1 LLVVFGLRLSP
12 SPLALDQ
19 ALSAAELAYKRGW
32 HVVEAGAL
40 LQVAAYQ
47 PWRNGLWER
56 IGAAELFAG
65 QPERAIAA
73 FSQAEAHQEL
83 TESGRANKGEAHW
96 QIGEFEEAL
105 RIWGPL
111 LDNGQAQ
118 DELYRRAAGYWREAK
133 NRMALADV
141 LRAWVVAYPNTTTPA
156 AYELGILLLPE
167 APNEARSF
175 LRVAARDDPTLRAR
189 IYTIEQALQQ
199 ADAERHSAYGQV
211 LVGRALA
218 SAGEWFAAV
227 RTFELAAASDS
238 DYAEAWAFLAEAQQQ
253 TGVDGQSAI
262 QTALAADPDSVA
274 ARTLAALYWRRA
286 GMPEEGLAFL
296 ESLARQYP
304 EQGLWQIELSST
316 MAEMGKYDL
325 ALDYL
330 RRAVELEPKNAEYW
344 RILGRFCVDNH
355 LEVRDTALPA
365 ARQALLLA
373 PANPNML
380 DLMGLVLMQLEDEHS
395 AERFL
400 QQAIQMDPAH
410 SSAHLHLGQ
419 LYLNRS
425 SHSLA
430 IRHLLHARDI
440 GGSSPEVPI
449 IAARLLERYYPG
461 VQ

>member
-1 LLVVFGLRLSP
+1 LVVLGLRLSP
-12 SPLALDQ
+12 RPLALDQ
-19 ALSAAELAYKRGW
+19 ALYAAELAQERGW
-32 HVVEAGAL
+32 HTEEAGAL
-40 LQVAAYQ
+40 TQVVAYQ

-56 IGAAELFAG
+56 IGTAELAAG
-65 QPERAIAA
+65 QPERAIRA
-73 FSQAEAHQEL
+73 FAQAEARQEL
-83 TESGRANKGEAHW
+83 SDSGRANSGDAHW
-96 QIGEFEEAL
+96 QIGELEDAL
-105 RIWGPL
+105 RIWSPL
-111 LDNGQAQ
+111 LTSGQAQ
-118 DELYRRAAGYWREAK
+118 DELYHRAAGYWREAED
-133 NRMALADV
+133 RTALTNV
-141 LRAWVVAYPNTTTPA
+141 LCAWVAACPNTTTPA

-167 APNEARSF
+167 MSEEARRY
-175 LRVAARDDPTLRAR
+175 LRLAARDDPALRAR
-189 IYTIEQALQQ
+189 IYTIEQAIEQ
-199 ADAERHSAYGQV
+199 AASEEYGAYGQV
-211 LVGRALA
+211 LLGRALA
-218 SAGEWFAAV
+218 AAGEWQAAV
-227 RTFELAAASDS
+227 RTLELAVVSDP

-253 TGVDGQSAI
+253 TGVDGQAAI
-262 QTALAADPDSVA
+262 QAALTADPDSVA
-274 ARTLAALYWRRA
+274 ARTLAALYWRRM
-286 GMPEEGLAFL
+286 GQPEEGLAFL
-296 ESLARQYP
+296 ESLSRQYP
-304 EQGLWQIELSST
+304 DQGLWQIELSST

-330 RRAVELEPKNAEYW
+330 QRAVVLEPENAEYW

-380 DLMGLVLMQLEDEHS
+380 DLMGLVLMQLEDEHG

-410 SSAHLHLGQ
+410 AAAHLHLGQ

-425 SHSLA
+425 NHTLA
-430 IRHLLHARDI
+430 IHHLLQARDI